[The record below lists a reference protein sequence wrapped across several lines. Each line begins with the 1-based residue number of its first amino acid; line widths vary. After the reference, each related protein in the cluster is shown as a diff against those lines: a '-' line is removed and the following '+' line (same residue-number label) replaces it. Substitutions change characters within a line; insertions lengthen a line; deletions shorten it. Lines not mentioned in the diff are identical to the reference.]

1 MTQSR
6 RSGGIGPPY
15 RGHMLNLDQILRE
28 LRAIEDFDALLATSE
43 HYPEEAIGFELRKLR
58 KSELLALAES
68 LASKN

>member
-1 MTQSR
+1 
-6 RSGGIGPPY
+6 
-15 RGHMLNLDQILRE
+15 MLNLDQILRE